1 MHLQSFVNSGE
12 SKAMIWSLNR
22 TNFDRNIAVVIGIN
36 DYKNG
41 IHPLK
46 TAVNDARAI
55 ADLLEKEYQ
64 YQEVIRLFPPHSE
77 ATWAEINKLLVE
89 TLPNKKLTEGDR
101 LLFYFAGHGIARNS
115 EDGPAGYLVPQDAQL
130 GKLERFLPMRDLN
143 SALSQ
148 LECHHLLVILDCC
161 FAGNFRWSSS
171 RNVISVPET
180 IHREHYDRFI
190 RHPAWQAITSA
201 AHNQEAI
208 DFLSD
213 LRDSANNSPHSPFAN
228 ALIEGLKEIK
238 ADLTKDGVIIA
249 PELYLYLRDNL
260 IDKDGLS
267 ELQTAGLWPL
277 QKHDRGEFI
286 FTLPDF
292 VPEKLKPAPP
302 LDVLKNPY
310 RGLEPYEEED
320 SKLFFGRTEQVKKLQ
335 NFVKTHALT
344 VVLGASGSGK
354 SSLVKAGLIP
364 QLRQD
369 QTEKWLIIPP
379 IRPGETP
386 LQALNNALK
395 EAQFSEIQPQQP
407 EKNLAWSIE
416 VWTKNNPNSKLLL
429 FIDQSEEIIT
439 LCSNEDVRKEFFQ
452 QVLTAIDSHRDKLRV
467 VLSLRSDFE
476 PQVRDTGLKFI
487 PKGYSVKNTEL
498 KNRWQSGRF
507 IVSPMTRG
515 ELREA
520 IQKPAETRV
529 MFFEPPELVEK
540 LIDEVADMPG
550 ALPLLSF
557 ALSELY
563 LKYLKRQQDAGI
575 EGKIIERA
583 MTLADYEGLGGVTQS
598 LTQRANKE
606 YDTLVEENE
615 AYAQII
621 CHVMLRM
628 IAIGGGE
635 LTRRRVPLSEL
646 EYPPEKNDFV
656 KKVIECFTEARLL
669 VQGQNAEENP
679 YVEPAH
685 DALVRGWQKLREWK
699 QEEEENLI
707 LQQRLTVAANDWRN
721 KSEQEKEHK
730 TLLNILR
737 QAETLLICKVENWQ
751 LERESRKQRKAQSS
765 KNFSEKSIQ
774 YLWDDDP
781 RLEQLK
787 RILIDNNWFNRTEDN
802 FIRES
807 LIEQRRNAY
816 RLIGIVTAVG
826 LGLVG
831 LTITALYSAQVSS
844 LREKAARAQNLLS
857 SNSPMEGLILAIQA
871 TGESQDRLRQVLPEI
886 QTVLP
891 NAIDTVRERNILRG
905 HNGWVISVAVSRDG
919 KYIATGSEDSTVQ
932 LWSIEGE
939 LIHTFKGHQDW
950 VNSVAFSSDGKYI
963 LSGSADKTVK
973 LWSKEG
979 QLLKTLPLK
988 DRVNSVSFSPSSDRI
1003 ITGSSDG
1010 TIQLWSTKGQLLKTF
1025 RGHQGSVRSIAFSS
1039 DGKYIVSGGIED
1051 STVWLWTVEGKLI
1064 KTFTGQKFGVM
1075 SVTFS
1080 PNGQYIISGGRDRTL
1095 RLWSVEDGLLATKEH
1110 EAGVT
1115 SVSFSQ
1121 DGEYIVS
1128 SSFDNS
1134 SRLWTIVDGSDL
1146 VELAAF
1152 RGHEGEVYST
1162 TITPDNKLLISGGR
1176 DGTIRLWSTHGQP
1189 SQLLKKTEDGA
1200 GIVTSVAFSPDG
1212 KYIAGGNKN
1221 YTIRIW
1227 TIQGDEIAILKGH
1240 QDEVKSV
1247 IFSPNGEYIIS
1258 GSSDNTIRFWSLK
1271 GELLKTL
1278 KQPNKILSVAI
1289 SPDGKYIAS
1298 GSADNTI
1305 RLWSIEGSEIKLLST
1320 FDEHENA
1327 VNSVVFSPNS
1337 KYIVSGSEDSTVR
1350 LWSVEGQLLKTMKE
1364 HEQSVYSV
1372 AFSPDGQYIASSG
1385 IDSTVRLWSLEGEQ
1399 VDTLRG
1405 HQGWVYSV
1413 AFSPDGQYIV
1423 SGGRDN
1429 TVRLWSFNA
1438 NPINNSQV
1446 LSVFRGHFGEVQSVA
1461 FSPDSQYIASGGQA
1475 NELRLWGQTDWRS
1488 WLQVACNNLKAH
1500 PIFQE
1505 SAKSTKGTRNAK
1517 NICTRAAW

>member
-1 MHLQSFVNSGE
+1 MV
-12 SKAMIWSLNR
+12 WSLSQ
-22 TNFDRNIAVVIGIN
+22 TNFQRNIAVVIGIN
-36 DYKNG
+36 NYQNG
-41 IHPLK
+41 IHQLK
-46 TAVNDARAI
+46 TAVNDAKAV
-55 ADLLEKEYQ
+55 ANLLEKEYN
-64 YQEVIRLFPPHSE
+64 YQKVVRLFPEHGE
-77 ATWAEINKLLVE
+77 TTLAALNQLLFDI
-89 TLPNKKLTEGDR
+89 LPNQIKPTESDR

-115 EDGPAGYLVPQDAQL
+115 EDGPAGALIPQDAKL
-130 GKLERFLPMRDLN
+130 GSWETYLPMKKLN
-143 SALSQ
+143 EALYQ
-148 LECHHLLVILDCC
+148 LDCHHLLVMLDCC
-161 FAGNFRWSSS
+161 FAGNFRWSSH
-171 RNVISVPET
+171 RNVIPELET
-180 IHREHYDRFI
+180 LHREHYDRFI
-190 RHPAWQAITSA
+190 RYPAWQAITSA
-201 AHNQEAI
+201 AHNQEALDYTDERGI
-208 DFLSD
+208 APD
-213 LRDSANNSPHSPFAN
+213 NQHSPFAK
-228 ALIEGLKEIK
+228 ALINGLKDMK
-238 ADLTKDGVIIA
+238 ADLTGDGVITA
-249 PELYLYLRDNL
+249 PELYLYLRDSL
-260 IDKDGLS
+260 IDKDGYS

-286 FTLPDF
+286 FTLPGF

-302 LDVLKNPY
+302 LDVSKNPY
-310 RGLEPYEEED
+310 RGLESFDEKHNE
-320 SKLFFGRTEQVKKLQ
+320 LFFGRTEQVKKLQ
-335 NFVKTHALT
+335 DFVKTHALT

-364 QLRQD
+364 QLRQN
-369 QTEKWLIIPP
+369 QTEKWFIIPP

-386 LQALNNALK
+386 FQALNQALK
-395 EAQFSEIQPQQP
+395 DAHLSEVDVNNPQQ
-407 EKNLAWSIE
+407 NLAWSIE
-416 VWTKNNPNSKLLL
+416 VWAKNNPNSKLLL

-439 LCSNEDVRKEFFQ
+439 LCANEDVRKEFFQ
-452 QVLTAIDSHRDKLRV
+452 QILTAIDAHRDKLRV

-476 PQVRDTGLKFI
+476 PQVRDVGFKFI

-520 IQKPAETRV
+520 IQKPAEARV
-529 MFFEPPELVEK
+529 MFFQPPELVNQ

-550 ALPLLSF
+550 SLPLLSF

-563 LKYLKRQQDAGI
+563 LKYLERQREAKI

-583 MTLADYEGLGGVTQS
+583 MTQEDYKELGGVTLS
-598 LTQRANKE
+598 LTQKADQEYEALVKE
-606 YDTLVEENE
+606 DE

-621 CHVMLRM
+621 RHAMLRM
-628 IAIGGGE
+628 IALGGGE
-635 LTRRRVPLSEL
+635 LARRRVPLSEL

-656 KKVIECFTEARLL
+656 KEVIERFTKARLL
-669 VQGQNAEENP
+669 VIGQNAEGNI

-751 LERESRKQRKAQSS
+751 LERESRKQRKAESS
-765 KNFSEKSIQ
+765 KSSREKSIH

-807 LIEQRRNAY
+807 LIEQRRNTY

-831 LTITALYSAQVSS
+831 LTITALYQAEVSS

-857 SNSPMEGLILAIQA
+857 SDSPMEGLILAIQA

-886 QTVLP
+886 QAVLP

-905 HNGWVISVAVSRDG
+905 HQGWVISVAVSRDG
-919 KYIATGSEDSTVQ
+919 KYIATGSKDSTVR

-988 DRVNSVSFSPSSDRI
+988 DRVNSVSFSPSSDRM

-1010 TIQLWSTKGQLLKTF
+1010 TIQLWSTKGELLKTF
-1025 RGHQGSVRSIAFSS
+1025 KGHQGSARSIAFSS

-1051 STVWLWTVEGKLI
+1051 STVRLWTVEGKLL

-1080 PNGQYIISGGRDRTL
+1080 PNGKYIISGGRDRTL

-1152 RGHEGEVYST
+1152 RGHEAQVYST
-1162 TITPDNKLLISGGR
+1162 AITPDNKLLISGGR
-1176 DGTIRLWSTHGQP
+1176 DGTIRLWSTQAQP

-1227 TIQGDEIAILKGH
+1227 TIEGDEIAILKDH
-1240 QDEVKSV
+1240 KDVVTSV

-1258 GSSDNTIRFWSLK
+1258 GSFDKTIRFWSLK
-1271 GELLKTL
+1271 GELLNTL
-1278 KQPNKILSVAI
+1278 EQPDKILSVAI

-1305 RLWSIEGSEIKLLST
+1305 RLWSIERSETKLLST
-1320 FDEHENA
+1320 FYGHESV
-1327 VNSVVFSPNS
+1327 VNSVAFSPNS

-1350 LWSVEGQLLKTMKE
+1350 LWSVEGQLLKTMKG
-1364 HEQSVYSV
+1364 HEQRVNSV
-1372 AFSPDGQYIASSG
+1372 AFSPNGQYIASSG

-1399 VDTLRG
+1399 LNILRG

-1423 SGGRDN
+1423 SGGHDK

-1438 NPINNSQV
+1438 NQANNSQL
-1446 LSVFRGHFGEVQSVA
+1446 LSVFRGYFGEVQSVA
-1461 FSPDSQYIASGGQA
+1461 FSPDSQSIASGGWA
-1475 NELRLWGQTDWRS
+1475 NELRLWFQTDWRS
-1488 WLQVACNNLKAH
+1488 WLQLACNNLKDH

-1517 NICTRAAW
+1517 NICTKAAWSGNSGFSN

>member
-1 MHLQSFVNSGE
+1 MV
-12 SKAMIWSLNR
+12 WSLSQ
-22 TNFDRNIAVVIGIN
+22 TNFQRNIAVVIGIN
-36 DYKNG
+36 NYQNG
-41 IHPLK
+41 IHQLK
-46 TAVNDARAI
+46 TAVNDAKAV
-55 ADLLEKEYQ
+55 ADLLENEYK
-64 YQEVIRLFPPHSE
+64 YQKVVRLFPEHGE
-77 ATWAEINKLLVE
+77 ATLAALNQLLFDI
-89 TLPNKKLTEGDR
+89 LPNQIKPTESDR

-115 EDGPAGYLVPQDAQL
+115 EDGPAGALIPQDAKL
-130 GKLERFLPMRDLN
+130 GSWETYLPMKKLN
-143 SALSQ
+143 EALHQ

-161 FAGNFRWSSS
+161 FAGNFRWSSH
-171 RNVISVPET
+171 RNVIPELET

-190 RHPAWQAITSA
+190 RYPAWQAITSA
-201 AHNQEAI
+201 AHNQEALDYTDHRGI
-208 DFLSD
+208 APD
-213 LRDSANNSPHSPFAN
+213 LLHSPFAQ
-228 ALIEGLKEIK
+228 ALINGLKDMK
-238 ADLTKDGVIIA
+238 ADLTGDGVITA
-249 PELYLYLRDNL
+249 PELYLYVRDSL
-260 IDKDGLS
+260 IDKDGYS

-277 QKHDRGEFI
+277 QNHDRGEFI
-286 FTLPDF
+286 FTLPGF
-292 VPEKLKPAPP
+292 MPEKLKPAPP
-302 LDVLKNPY
+302 LDVSKNPY
-310 RGLEPYEEED
+310 RGLESFDEKD
-320 SKLFFGRTEQVKKLQ
+320 SKLFFGRTEQVKKLEG
-335 NFVKTHALT
+335 FVKTHSLT

-364 QLRQD
+364 KLRQEP
-369 QTEKWLIIPP
+369 TEKWLIIPP

-395 EAQFSEIQPQQP
+395 DAQFSEIQPQQP
-407 EKNLAWSIE
+407 KNNLACSIE
-416 VWTKNNPNSKLLL
+416 AWAKNNPNSKLLL

-439 LCSNEDVRKEFFQ
+439 LCANEDVRKEFFQ
-452 QVLTAIDSHRDKLRV
+452 QILTAIDAHRDKLRV

-476 PQVRDTGLKFI
+476 AQVRDTGFKFI

-520 IQKPAETRV
+520 IQKPAEARV
-529 MFFEPPELVEK
+529 MFFQPQELVEQ

-563 LKYLKRQQDAGI
+563 LKYLERQREAEI
-575 EGKIIERA
+575 EGKIIERT
-583 MTLADYEGLGGVTQS
+583 MTQEDYQDLGGVILS
-598 LTQRANKE
+598 LTQKADEEYEALVKE
-606 YDTLVEENE
+606 DE

-621 CHVMLRM
+621 RHAMLRM
-628 IAIGGGE
+628 IALGEGE
-635 LTRRRVPLSEL
+635 LARRRVPLSEL

-656 KKVIECFTEARLL
+656 KEVIERFTKARLL
-669 VQGQNAEENP
+669 VIGQNAEGNI

-699 QEEEENLI
+699 QKEEENLI

-730 TLLNILR
+730 TFLNILR
-737 QAETLLICKVENWQ
+737 QAETFLICKVEDWQ
-751 LERESRKQRKAQSS
+751 LKRERRKQRKVDSFKGS
-765 KNFSEKSIQ
+765 RKKSNH

-831 LTITALYSAQVSS
+831 LTITALYQAQVSS

-891 NAIDTVRERNILRG
+891 NAIDTVRERKILRG
-905 HNGWVISVAVSRDG
+905 HNGWVISTAVSRDG
-919 KYIATGSEDSTVQ
+919 KYIATGSEDSTVR

-939 LIHTFKGHQDW
+939 LIHTFKGHQNW
-950 VNSVAFSSDGKYI
+950 VNSVAFSPDGKYI
-963 LSGSADKTVK
+963 VSGSADQTVK

-988 DRVNSVSFSPSSDRI
+988 DRVNSVSFSPGNDRI

-1025 RGHQGSVRSIAFSS
+1025 TGHQGSVRSVAFSS
-1039 DGKYIVSGGIED
+1039 DGKYIVSGGID
-1051 STVWLWTVEGKLI
+1051 STVRLWTVEGQLLQ
-1064 KTFTGQKFGVM
+1064 TFKGHKYWVL
-1075 SVTFS
+1075 SVSFS
-1080 PNGQYIISGGRDRTL
+1080 PNGRYIISAGEDRTL
-1095 RLWSVEDGLLATKEH
+1095 RLWSVENGLLATKEH
-1110 EAGVT
+1110 EATVT

-1121 DGEYIVS
+1121 DDEYIVS

-1134 SRLWTIVDGSDL
+1134 SRLWTIVNGSDL

-1176 DGTIRLWSTHGQP
+1176 DGTIRLWSTQGQP

-1200 GIVTSVAFSPDG
+1200 GIVTSIAFSPDG
-1212 KYIAGGNKN
+1212 KYIVAGNMN
-1221 YTIRIW
+1221 HTIRIW
-1227 TIQGDEIAILKGH
+1227 TIKGDEIAILKGH

-1258 GSSDNTIRFWSLK
+1258 GSFDNTIRFWSLK
-1271 GELLKTL
+1271 GELLNTL
-1278 KQPNKILSVAI
+1278 EQPDKILSVTI

-1305 RLWSIEGSEIKLLST
+1305 RLWSIEGGQTKLLST
-1320 FDEHENA
+1320 FDEHEEV
-1327 VNSVVFSPNS
+1327 VNSVAFSPNS
-1337 KYIVSGSEDSTVR
+1337 KYIVSGSNDSTVR
-1350 LWSVEGQLLKTMKE
+1350 LWSVEGQLLKTMKG
-1364 HEQSVYSV
+1364 HEQRVSSV

-1385 IDSTVRLWSLEGEQ
+1385 IDSTVRLWSLEGEPLN
-1399 VDTLRG
+1399 TLRG
-1405 HQGWVYSV
+1405 HQAPVYSV

-1423 SGGRDN
+1423 SGGHDH

-1438 NPINNSQV
+1438 NQANNSQL
-1446 LSVFRGHFGEVQSVA
+1446 LSVYRGHFGNVESVA

-1475 NELRLWGQTDWRS
+1475 NELRLWVQTDWRS
-1488 WLQVACNNLKAH
+1488 LLKVACNSLKDH
-1500 PIFQE
+1500 PIFQD
-1505 SAKSTKGTRNAK
+1505 STKSTKGTRNAK
-1517 NICTRAAW
+1517 NICTRATRSGNSGFSN